1 MLAQPG
7 AADEG
12 VGMSREQFVL
22 VSPDRFDA
30 VIFDMDGVVTDTASL
45 HAHAWK
51 QMFDEYLRGR
61 AAEHGETFLPFRDED
76 YRRYVDGRPR
86 YDGVAAFLASRG
98 VDLPFGRPEDSPDRE
113 TVCGLGNRKNEL
125 FSYLLDRHG
134 PQRYESTV
142 RLVRALRQRGIRTA
156 VISASRNAPA
166 VLEAAGVRDL
176 FDAEVGGQQAAE
188 LGLAGK
194 PDPAVFLEAARRLAT
209 VPGRAVVVEDAL
221 AGVQAG
227 RAGGFELV
235 IGVDRAGHPDEL
247 ADAGADVVVDDLARV
262 RVAGADDARQGRGP
276 QGD

>member
-1 MLAQPG
+1 
-7 AADEG
+7 
-12 VGMSREQFVL
+12 MSQDTVVIDR
-22 VSPDRFDA
+22 DRFDA

-51 QMFDEYLRGR
+51 QMFDDYLQRR
-61 AAEHGETFLPFRDED
+61 SAERDETFVAFRDED

-98 VDLPFGRPEDSPDRE
+98 VDLPFGRPDDPPGRE

-125 FSYLLDRHG
+125 FWHLLDERG

-142 RLVRALRQRGIRTA
+142 RLLRALRQHEVSTA
-156 VISASRNAPA
+156 VISSSRNAVA
-166 VLEAAGVRDL
+166 VLDAAGVRDL
-176 FDAEVGGQQAAE
+176 FDAEVDGQEADK

-194 PDPAVFLEAARRLAT
+194 PDPAVFLEAARRLGT

-227 RAGGFELV
+227 RAGGFGLV
-235 IGVDRAGHPDEL
+235 IGVDRGGHPDEL
-247 ADAGADVVVDDLARV
+247 ANAGADVVVDDLARV
-262 RVAGADDARQGRGP
+262 GVGDTDDP
-276 QGD
+276 HGD